1 MSRKTPRA
9 AAQVFAALGDATR
22 LALVMRLSQGPAR
35 SIAELSAES
44 RLTRQAMTKHLRVLE
59 RARLVRSRRTGRE
72 KRFAFR
78 PDSIMELQEY
88 LAAVSAQWDGA
99 LERLRTLV
107 EEGS

>member
-1 MSRKTPRA
+1 
-9 AAQVFAALGDATR
+9 
-22 LALVMRLSQGPAR
+22 MRLSQGPAR